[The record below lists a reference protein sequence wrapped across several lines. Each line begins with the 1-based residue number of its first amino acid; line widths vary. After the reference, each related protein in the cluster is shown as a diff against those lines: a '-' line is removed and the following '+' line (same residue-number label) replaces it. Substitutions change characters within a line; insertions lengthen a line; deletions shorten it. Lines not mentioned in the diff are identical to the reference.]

1 MQTLLIVEDDFD
13 LNHAICLVLEKEGY
27 RVFSASSVESAKEIC
42 RKEELQLIILD
53 VNLPDG
59 DGFSFCDW
67 VNNEKKTPVMFLT
80 ARDLEEDALAGY
92 DMGAVDYVTK
102 PFSMK
107 ILLKKIDIILK
118 HMTPADSK
126 EYDDGWLK
134 LGYRRGKS
142 LNGRGGM
149 SSDTDRIPA
158 FAPVFDEP
166 KAAAHL

>member
-67 VNNEKKTPVMFLT
+67 VNNEKNSGDVSDCQ
-80 ARDLEEDALAGY
+80 RSG
-92 DMGAVDYVTK
+92 G
-102 PFSMK
+102 
-107 ILLKKIDIILK
+107 
-118 HMTPADSK
+118 
-126 EYDDGWLK
+126 
-134 LGYRRGKS
+134 
-142 LNGRGGM
+142 GRPG
-149 SSDTDRIPA
+149 RI
-158 FAPVFDEP
+158 
-166 KAAAHL
+166 

>member
-13 LNHAICLVLEKEGY
+13 LNHAICLALEKEGY
-27 RVFSASSVESAKEIC
+27 CIFSASSVESAKEIC

-59 DGFSFCDW
+59 NGFSFCDW
-67 VNNEKKTPVMFLT
+67 VNHEKKTPVMFLT

-107 ILLKKIDIILK
+107 ILLKKIMCDIMFTFYTIFI
-118 HMTPADSK
+118 HFASK
-126 EYDDGWLK
+126 IV
-134 LGYRRGKS
+134 RQIA
-142 LNGRGGM
+142 
-149 SSDTDRIPA
+149 T
-158 FAPVFDEP
+158 VFD
-166 KAAAHL
+166 KVKNMVCYFFTYHIIHSH